1 MKNVVLENE
10 ILKCTYENKRNVKL
24 EIYLKAWW
32 AIPKSHD
39 EGSTGVK
46 GNQFIQTSKTFNM
59 PLQGQ
64 YFAQSYLNPSIT
76 DKHIKEM
83 HFYIAGYS
91 KSEWKGSTNPHF
103 SLSYN

>member
-46 GNQFIQTSKTFNM
+46 GNQFIQT
-59 PLQGQ
+59 
-64 YFAQSYLNPSIT
+64 
-76 DKHIKEM
+76 
-83 HFYIAGYS
+83 
-91 KSEWKGSTNPHF
+91 
-103 SLSYN
+103 